1 MSKDRDFFSKL
12 KLLLEDT
19 EQLKKFFP
27 AINSAGYPFIALF
40 FFIALLLSLI
50 SDFFG
55 WIGFILSLWCVY
67 FFRDPER
74 ETPDIENIVVSP
86 ADGKIV
92 KVGMAKSPDNLMDKE
107 PLQMMKVSIFMNVF
121 NVHVNRIPVS
131 GKVVWLKY
139 SRTFECFTDKSRKTM
154 KE

>member
-67 FFRDPER
+67 F
-74 ETPDIENIVVSP
+74 
-86 ADGKIV
+86 
-92 KVGMAKSPDNLMDKE
+92 
-107 PLQMMKVSIFMNVF
+107 
-121 NVHVNRIPVS
+121 
-131 GKVVWLKY
+131 
-139 SRTFECFTDKSRKTM
+139 
-154 KE
+154 

>member
-1 MSKDRDFFSKL
+1 MIFSKL
-12 KLLLEDT
+12 KLYSEDT

-55 WIGFILSLWCVY
+55 WIGFLLSLWCVY

-74 ETPDIENIVVSP
+74 VTPD
-86 ADGKIV
+86 
-92 KVGMAKSPDNLMDKE
+92 MDNT
-107 PLQMMKVSIFMNVF
+107 VIIS
-121 NVHVNRIPVS
+121 S
-131 GKVVWLKY
+131 
-139 SRTFECFTDKSRKTM
+139 
-154 KE
+154 